1 MVHGVTT
8 DKCLVETL
16 KMANKAQSLGQS
28 NMQKVISDLS
38 RAGHQLSNDTT
49 HFVPLQIPL
58 KIDAT

>member
-38 RAGHQLSNDTT
+38 RM
-49 HFVPLQIPL
+49 IPHTSL
-58 KIDAT
+58 LYNRFKEHPDATFQS

>member
-16 KMANKAQSLGQS
+16 KIANRAQSSGQS

-49 HFVPLQIPL
+49 HFVPLPSL
-58 KIDAT
+58 